1 MGIPYCEVRWG
12 TRLGVRGPWGP
23 SRLALGLG
31 NEARE
36 RENPRGWDFP
46 HPCNRWMQ
54 CGLAC
59 GCQSSKATGEAHAR
73 ARLFVGEVQG
83 GPPQMG
89 CLFPPG
95 FRHQIVRRVQRT
107 RVTWAVR
114 SEKGNV
120 LEGRQEGD
128 WLLRRASVL
137 PF

>member
-1 MGIPYCEVRWG
+1 MGIPYCEVRRG
-12 TRLGVRGPWGP
+12 TRPGARGPRGP

-73 ARLFVGEVQG
+73 ARLFLGEVQG
-83 GPPQMG
+83 GPAQMVSSLPSRVSAPDCKTSAENKG
-89 CLFPPG
+89 DLG
-95 FRHQIVRRVQRT
+95 SQVRKGKCSRGKT
-107 RVTWAVR
+107 R
-114 SEKGNV
+114 G
-120 LEGRQEGD
+120 
-128 WLLRRASVL
+128 
-137 PF
+137 